1 MRPSFTSR
9 TDNNLAIRKISVS
22 DKNTIVEFIYTRS
35 QSNGIYILLNPPN
48 STGAYYILADN
59 GKKYNLIST
68 DGIGNRDGVTAA
80 EYNRPVFFTAV
91 FEPIPVHVLKIDLI
105 EGSLNSWNF
114 YGINLST
121 PIPNTSYKTIT
132 TPSINNSAN
141 SASNSAVINSV
152 TTNSSKIWSEERL
165 KKYWAETTPD
175 NLEGLYRREQKR
187 KLYNKYNYCTA
198 NESNIDP
205 DIYYIIKDGESFIL
219 GVIGETE
226 PFGIISLSQD
236 RMNAFLDVELDKL
249 GVPDMSGSRTIKLN
263 KFTANELRYD
273 DYKVS
278 LPGGNDIAYI
288 SDIFT
293 LIYKPAI
300 TTPEKYE
307 KKETISGSGFAISSD
322 GLIVT
327 NHHVVEGATSITI
340 KGINGDFSRSY
351 KAKIV
356 TDDANNDLAILK
368 IDDLSFTSLG
378 TIPYLINRKSS
389 DVGNSIF
396 VMGYP
401 LRATMGDELKL
412 TNGIISSKSGFQGD
426 VTTYQ
431 ISAPVQPG
439 NSGGPVFDSNGNL
452 IGIIN
457 ARHKGAE
464 NATYAIKSSYL
475 INLFDLMDKPPALP
489 VTSKT
494 LGKQLSEQVKI
505 IKNFTYIIEVN

>member
-1 MRPSFTSR
+1 MAE
-9 TDNNLAIRKISVS
+9 N
-22 DKNTIVEFIYTRS
+22 
-35 QSNGIYILLNPPN
+35 
-48 STGAYYILADN
+48 
-59 GKKYNLIST
+59 KKYNLT
-68 DGIGNRDGVTAA
+68 ATEGIGNADGQTPA
-80 EYNRPVFFTAV
+80 RPGVSVYFSAK
-91 FEPIPVHVLKIDLI
+91 FEKMPTYITKFDII
-105 EGSLNSWNF
+105 EGVSGTWNF
-114 YGINLST
+114 YDVTLLGAV
-121 PIPNTSYKTIT
+121 PNTSYT
-132 TPSINNSAN
+132 S
-141 SASNSAVINSV
+141 SNSNKNQTIPNKKV
-152 TTNSSKIWSEERL
+152 WSEASL
-165 KKYWAETTPD
+165 KKHWAETTPD
-175 NLEGLYRREQKR
+175 PMEGIYQREIKS
-187 KLYNKYNYCTA
+187 KLYNGYGIEYQNFNAVAPGKYYVLKTDDDFTVGK
-198 NESNIDP
+198 IDDS
-205 DIYYIIKDGESFIL
+205 DI
-219 GVIGETE
+219 
-226 PFGIISLSQD
+226 FGKITLSQD
-236 RMNAFLDVELDKL
+236 RRAAYLTLDLNQMFSGFNSDKRTVKL
-249 GVPDMSGSRTIKLN
+249 GKYKVNTFCIDNFRMKLPNN
-263 KFTANELRYD
+263 KDEVLINDWFTAL
-273 DYKVS
+273 
-278 LPGGNDIAYI
+278 
-288 SDIFT
+288 
-293 LIYKPAI
+293 YKPQVAAAA
-300 TTPEKYE
+300 EKAE
-307 KKETISGSGFAISSD
+307 KTEKNTTISGSGFAISSD

-340 KGINGDFSRSY
+340 KGVNGDFSKSY

-378 TIPYLINRKSS
+378 AIPYLINRKSS
-389 DVGNSIF
+389 DVGSSIF

-475 INLFDLMDKPPALP
+475 FNLFDLMDKTPVLP

-505 IKNFTYIIEVN
+505 IKNFTYIIEVE